1 MSRQKQYQL
10 QSRRNGL
17 IIPIPAHNQGVIPR
31 FGIEDNQMIFAPV
44 DGSGRRAKIHE
55 DNVPAVMGGFG
66 GPERVVSG
74 RSTLNIQDAEA
85 PTVAPDEPQAD
96 EQYETLVLEET
107 PVEATPTPA
116 PKPTRAR
123 KATKKATTKA
133 VEAPAA
139 PTADELA

>member
-55 DNVPAVMGGFG
+55 DNVPTVMGGIG

-85 PTVAPDEPQAD
+85 PTAAPEEPQAD
-96 EQYETLVLEET
+96 EQYEKLVLAEA
-107 PVEATPTPA
+107 PVEAAPA

-123 KATKKATTKA
+123 KAATKATTKA

-139 PTADELA
+139 PTANELA